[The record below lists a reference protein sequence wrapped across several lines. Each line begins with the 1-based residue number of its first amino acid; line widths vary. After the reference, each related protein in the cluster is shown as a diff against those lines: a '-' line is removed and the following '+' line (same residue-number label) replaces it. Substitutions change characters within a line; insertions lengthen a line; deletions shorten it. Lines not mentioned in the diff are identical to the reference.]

1 MLLDTLA
8 CGAADAETDVVG
20 SHKPRPAQRM
30 KSHHRIHSQHPDVM
44 QRARGGGSQL
54 LGTDDR
60 GIQWNNR
67 RLLTFQVNHDSR
79 DLCSMT
85 ALHHHL
91 HIVGRCAWITA
102 VDVDAID
109 KGMLDGVLI

>member
-1 MLLDTLA
+1 
-8 CGAADAETDVVG
+8 
-20 SHKPRPAQRM
+20 
-30 KSHHRIHSQHPDVM
+30 
-44 QRARGGGSQL
+44 
-54 LGTDDR
+54 
-60 GIQWNNR
+60 
-67 RLLTFQVNHDSR
+67 
-79 DLCSMT
+79 MT